1 MNVFEA
7 QLIALAES
15 MATQLVSH
23 LIAKLEAKLGVSLVV
38 PPQAVN
44 PPTDPSASIAP

>member
-15 MATQLVSH
+15 MAEQLIAHLVS
-23 LIAKLEAKLGVSLVV
+23 KLEAKLGLSLVV
-38 PPQAVN
+38 PPQASGVQT
-44 PPTDPSASIAP
+44 PQSVE